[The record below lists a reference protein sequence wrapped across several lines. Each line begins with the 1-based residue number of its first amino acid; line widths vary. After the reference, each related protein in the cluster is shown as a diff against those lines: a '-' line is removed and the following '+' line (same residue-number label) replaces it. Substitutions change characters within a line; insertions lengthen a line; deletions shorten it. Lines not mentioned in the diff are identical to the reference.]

1 MGMVGNGT
9 LRQEWRLTIKDDAH
23 VKINLGVGWERLKKK
38 EIARNG
44 SDETRVTEIGPVFA
58 SVGQTG
64 KKN

>member
-1 MGMVGNGT
+1 M
-9 LRQEWRLTIKDDAH
+9 
-23 VKINLGVGWERLKKK
+23 INLRVGRKRLKKK

-44 SDETRVTEIGPVFA
+44 SDKARVTEIGRVFV